1 MIRAAFLLSFLISDP
16 DIWTARNALCAR
28 ARGDGTVMIT
38 AEDVDEAAL
47 ALAVAARELL
57 GLPIER
63 HVTAAAAGGGRQA
76 PPFIAYAP
84 PVLHEAPS
92 ALDFARRLASPSP
105 CIIHNALQDRPKV
118 QQWKQPGY
126 LTSTMGDRPVKV
138 AVTPDGRADD
148 LKTLSD
154 GKTVFALPA
163 ESHMWV
169 DKSRSGW

>member
-1 MIRAAFLLSFLISDP
+1 
-16 DIWTARNALCAR
+16 
-28 ARGDGTVMIT
+28 MIT